1 MLENSVDAWNYHPA
15 DAAFSDPTVDSTYS
29 PIITLPTMSPVGT
42 DSLSIPTPKSS
53 DLCPKRSDSTICD
66 PEDLEAT
73 CPHSFTS
80 GTISCDLKRGA
91 ESPLESDI
99 QNGRALSE
107 AKEQILTKG
116 GFHSLGTDERV
127 LEGKPH
133 PQRESLMRDAKRRK
147 NM

>member
-1 MLENSVDAWNYHPA
+1 MMLAIEPPPSAFPPTPPSTPECPARDQGYYRSRKWVVKDLSENSVRQSV
-15 DAAFSDPTVDSTYS
+15 AARKFE
-29 PIITLPTMSPVGT
+29 VGIQRGRV
-42 DSLSIPTPKSS
+42 SRRI
-53 DLCPKRSDSTICD
+53 
-66 PEDLEAT
+66 
-73 CPHSFTS
+73 
-80 GTISCDLKRGA
+80 RGA